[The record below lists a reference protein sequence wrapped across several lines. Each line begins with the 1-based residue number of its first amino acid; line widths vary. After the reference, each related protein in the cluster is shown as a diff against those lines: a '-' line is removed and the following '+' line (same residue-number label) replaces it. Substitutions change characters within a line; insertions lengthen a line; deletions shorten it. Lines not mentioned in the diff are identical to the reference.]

1 MGADSS
7 PLSPLASA
15 GMVPGAES
23 LPVDLYDGPLRL
35 TASLPNTAGYNIC
48 TGLLPVAWVSLQH
61 GGSLAKVSAGR
72 DSEVLLSV
80 TMIALEVPQCL
91 FQLCSIN
98 CKVPVLP
105 SIKGLKG

>member
-1 MGADSS
+1 
-7 PLSPLASA
+7 
-15 GMVPGAES
+15 MVPGAES

-72 DSEVLLSV
+72 DSEVSV
-80 TMIALEVPQCL
+80 TMIALEVPQRL